1 MKPTMTLFGRNITLK
16 ILFRISYPNTWNN
29 HVSNTSET
37 SWGITDENNPLL
49 NPLGGHWAENC
60 KVQINVL

>member
-1 MKPTMTLFGRNITLK
+1 MKHTMTLFGRDLTLK

-29 HVSNTSET
+29 HVSNTSEMG
-37 SWGITDENNPLL
+37 WGITDENNPSL
-49 NPLGGHWAENC
+49 NPLGSHWVENY